1 MNLQD
6 NAMTVEEKRAKAT
19 EVTTGRI
26 LTDEDFRRID
36 AAQLKKQVNYTN
48 THTTTNTVCL
58 FSYV

>member
-36 AAQLKKQVNYTN
+36 AAQLKKQVNHTN
-48 THTTTNTVCL
+48 THTTTNTV
-58 FSYV
+58 

>member
-1 MNLQD
+1 
-6 NAMTVEEKRAKAT
+6 MTVEEKRAKAA

-36 AAQLKKQVNYTN
+36 AAQLKKQVNCTK
-48 THTTTNTVCL
+48 THTHINTVCL